1 MKIKPLQTFAAAAAL
16 FGLSFSSTVLLARDK
31 QAPPTVDKPAADT
44 PAKPPTDGKNRIQ
57 IALLLDTSN
66 SMDGPVESARPLDE
80 WQIELRKQN
89 RWENGS
95 RVSPDFVGLTSFS
108 PRSSC
113 GG

>member
-1 MKIKPLQTFAAAAAL
+1 MAAL
-16 FGLSFSSTVLLARDK
+16 LGLSPTNTVLLAKDE
-31 QAPPTVDKPAADT
+31 PSSPTVDKSMAEAPE
-44 PAKPPTDGKNRIQ
+44 KPEVDAENKIQ
-57 IALLLDTSN
+57 IARLLDASN